1 MLRLIPFLTSSLA
14 LSCLLLAGCQVANP
28 DHHGKTSSSAASGK
42 SAEDT
47 RDLQKIA
54 EAHAHYATGIIH
66 EMQDAPEAAL
76 EDYYQAALGDPDNE
90 LLILEISRRF
100 IAAKQNEKAIEI
112 LSRAAA
118 RPGASG
124 AIFARLGFVYGQVGK
139 LDQAI
144 AANRVAV
151 NKSPAA
157 LVGYQN
163 LFLNYLQNKSPQ
175 EALKVL
181 DLGLKQPNPPPE
193 FLIGIAEL
201 YIEFARQNPSQKKSA
216 NSKALIV
223 LNRAEKLHPAN
234 PPLRLKLAEDY
245 VSAGDSSKAAAI
257 YLDLLKTLP
266 DVPMI
271 RERVHARLTDIYLQS
286 DDRGHAQEQLEA
298 LVRDNPTN
306 PQPYYFLGGLAYED
320 KKLAKAEE
328 YFAKTILLNKDFE
341 PAYYELALA
350 QLGQNKSKEAI
361 ETLNNARARFS
372 RKFVA
377 EFLSGM
383 AYSRQKEYSEAL
395 KHFTEAE
402 IIAKASETNRL
413 DQNFYFQVGATYER
427 QGDLK
432 QAEKYFEKCLE
443 LAPDFTEAQNYLGY
457 MWAEHGSRLE
467 QAKELIEKAVAAEP
481 KNAAY
486 LDSMSWVL
494 FKLNQPKDALTYA
507 LKAVQ
512 LSEEPDATVFD
523 HLGDIYA
530 ALNQL
535 DKAREAWEKSLSLEA
550 SAEVRKKLD
559 QSGAAK

>member
-1 MLRLIPFLTSSLA
+1 
-14 LSCLLLAGCQVANP
+14 
-28 DHHGKTSSSAASGK
+28 
-42 SAEDT
+42 
-47 RDLQKIA
+47 
-54 EAHAHYATGIIH
+54 
-66 EMQDAPEAAL
+66 
-76 EDYYQAALGDPDNE
+76 
-90 LLILEISRRF
+90 
-100 IAAKQNEKAIEI
+100 
-112 LSRAAA
+112 
-118 RPGASG
+118 
-124 AIFARLGFVYGQVGK
+124 
-139 LDQAI
+139 
-144 AANRVAV
+144 
-151 NKSPAA
+151 
-157 LVGYQN
+157 
-163 LFLNYLQNKSPQ
+163 
-175 EALKVL
+175 
-181 DLGLKQPNPPPE
+181 
-193 FLIGIAEL
+193 
-201 YIEFARQNPSQKKSA
+201 
-216 NSKALIV
+216 
-223 LNRAEKLHPAN
+223 
-234 PPLRLKLAEDY
+234 
-245 VSAGDSSKAAAI
+245 
-257 YLDLLKTLP
+257 
-266 DVPMI
+266 
-271 RERVHARLTDIYLQS
+271 
-286 DDRGHAQEQLEA
+286 
-298 LVRDNPTN
+298 
-306 PQPYYFLGGLAYED
+306 
-320 KKLAKAEE
+320 
-328 YFAKTILLNKDFE
+328 
-341 PAYYELALA
+341 
-350 QLGQNKSKEAI
+350 
-361 ETLNNARARFS
+361 
-372 RKFVA
+372 
-377 EFLSGM
+377 M

-550 SAEVRKKLD
+550 NAEVRKKLD